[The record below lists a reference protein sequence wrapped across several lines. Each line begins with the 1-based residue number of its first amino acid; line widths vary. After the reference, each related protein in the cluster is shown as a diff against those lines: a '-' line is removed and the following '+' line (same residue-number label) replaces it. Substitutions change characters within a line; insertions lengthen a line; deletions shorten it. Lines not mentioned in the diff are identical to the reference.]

1 MMIFYEMDVNSI
13 KQSSSNSKLSSDLS
27 GVRSSIPVYAVN
39 FRKESF
45 LNDMDYL
52 PFFVSKGFYSSDYF
66 SEENLL
72 ERFNVYLLIFSQR

>member
-1 MMIFYEMDVNSI
+1 MIFYEMDVNSI
-13 KQSSSNSKLSSDLS
+13 KQSSSNSELSSDPSDVVSLM
-27 GVRSSIPVYAVN
+27 PVYAVN

-52 PFFVSKGFYSSDYF
+52 PFFVSKGFCSSDYF

-72 ERFNVYLLIFSQR
+72 ERFNVCLLMIFSKR